1 MRRKMRCSARGS
13 VKERLRAAGWIVA
26 ALCLVV
32 SAAALAADQIGVAV
46 TVRNDVTG
54 KIQSEVVKLGSG
66 SDVFGKEI
74 VKTNAD
80 SSAKIVLKDNTNL
93 NVGPSSSVTLDNF
106 VFNGPSDYKQ
116 ASMNLAKGVFRFT
129 TGASDKRAYDFKT
142 SAATIGVRG
151 TDCVVVVKDNKSHV
165 ECTEGE
171 SVVCPRKNASKKEVV
186 LDEDKKKRCKVEEAD
201 KEKSCKVG
209 ETDKERKCCSCSRDC
224 AIVEAGQAVDV
235 SDEYVCA
242 SDFTGQTVGGEP
254 MSYAEATAPIS
265 PEGAIMGGA
274 ILGGIIGGVVGG
286 QPPVPP
292 PVNPPPVCPPRGCP
306 VSGR

>member
-1 MRRKMRCSARGS
+1 M
-13 VKERLRAAGWIVA
+13 
-26 ALCLVV
+26 V

-54 KIQSEVVKLGSG
+54 KIQSDVVKIGSG

-142 SAATIGVRG
+142 STATIGVRG
-151 TDCVVVVKDNKSHV
+151 TDCVVIAKDNKSHV

-171 SVVCPRKNASKKEVV
+171 SVVCPKKNATKKEVS
-186 LDEDKKKRCKVEEAD
+186 LDNDKKKKCRPEDMD
-201 KEKSCKVG
+201 KDTEK
-209 ETDKERKCCSCSRDC
+209 DRKNCNCTKDC
-224 AIVEAGQAVDV
+224 AIVEAGQGVDV
-235 SDEYVCA
+235 TDDFVCA
-242 SDFTGQTVGGEP
+242 GDFTGQTFGGES
-254 MSYAEATAPIS
+254 MTYAEATMPIS
-265 PEGAIMGGA
+265 TEGAIMGGA
-274 ILGGIIGGVVGG
+274 IVGGIVGGVVGG
-286 QPPVPP
+286 QQGGGEGTLTIVPV
-292 PVNPPPVCPPRGCP
+292 
-306 VSGR
+306 